1 MAKSYAEWKAR
12 AQQLG
17 WAADQYSL
25 AAYKGTPHF
34 RQGGD
39 ISAATTSSPVTAK
52 AAAKK
57 TSVSSAAPTTA
68 AATKKTS
75 VSSAAPTSSGTTSM
89 ARTTSSPSSSAAK
102 TSSSYVDLSPDLA
115 AAWSLIEAANQGKD
129 VNTLFAGQGAG
140 TGLSPA
146 EQAKYWQDRGATSK
160 EAFGQAHAAEDMA
173 LKLGTYKQSGTD
185 YKLGSD
191 KWKEAFTSRPGQYG
205 SALNYPGPQSTAQ
218 APLTRWEMFNPQVP
232 PFSGGSG
239 SSAASA
245 ASAAPAASAAS
256 AAAAPKGPVWSDP
269 TSSVY
274 ASSEVQTMDMA
285 TLTDD
290 MDLTNKLEEV
300 INMDSPLFKAAA
312 TKALQAMQKRGIVNS
327 SLANEA
333 VMRAILDVA
342 LPVAQAE
349 VQALQQNLYYNT
361 DWNNQ
366 QKTEANKYFYER
378 MMTKLK
384 GSLDEQL
391 NKMVQSF
398 GAWGQYGQWIQ
409 NIITSPG
416 ADEDAWKRM
425 LDAMQGAGGWPKYPG
440 L

>member
-1 MAKSYAEWKAR
+1 MPDSRSPGPGWVYKTYGGPHGDVYRWERDPSYKASS
-12 AQQLG
+12 A
-17 WAADQYSL
+17 
-25 AAYKGTPHF
+25 T
-34 RQGGD
+34 
-39 ISAATTSSPVTAK
+39 SAATTSPPVTAK

-129 VNTLFAGQGAG
+129 VNTLFAGQGEG

-274 ASSEVQTMDMA
+274 ASPEVQMMDLA